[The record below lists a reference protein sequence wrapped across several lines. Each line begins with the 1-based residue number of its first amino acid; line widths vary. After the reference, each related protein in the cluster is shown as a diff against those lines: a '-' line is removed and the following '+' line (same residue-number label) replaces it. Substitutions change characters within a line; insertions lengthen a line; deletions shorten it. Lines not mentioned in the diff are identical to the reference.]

1 MDLTAMNMISS
12 DVIYFV
18 LEGINARRI
27 DSEMIEPLHAFGHT
41 VVKMYLADNHTEEL
55 KPEDEIP
62 EGFIKKSEY
71 GLVLYNV
78 VKEGE

>member
-1 MDLTAMNMISS
+1 MDLTAMSHIGS
-12 DVIYFV
+12 DVIYFM
-18 LEGINARRI
+18 LEGVNARRI
-27 DSEMIEPLHAFGHT
+27 DSEMVEPLHAYGHT
-41 VVKMYLADNHTEEL
+41 VVKMYLSDNHTEEL

-62 EGFIKKSEY
+62 QGFIQKSEY